1 MNQILE
7 GFKEKLKKELNLASP
22 QLLRLQR
29 DRLGICNMCDYQK
42 SQPVKKCTKCGCF
55 LELKTLV
62 RDEECILNKW

>member
-1 MNQILE
+1 MTPILE

-29 DRLGICNMCDYQK
+29 DRLAECNTCDYLE
-42 SQPVKKCTKCGCF
+42 VKPIKRCIKCGCF

-62 RDEECILNKW
+62 KDEECILKKW

>member
-1 MNQILE
+1 MNPILE

-29 DRLGICNMCDYQK
+29 DRLGICNMCDYQE
-42 SQPVKKCTKCGCF
+42 SQPVKRCAKCGCF

-62 RDEECILNKW
+62 RDEECVLQKW